1 METLMPDD
9 NDTEPS
15 GEYKSPKGPDPL
27 GIIGWSIGGKY
38 KITSYIGGGGF
49 GEVYAG
55 YNENLTAQRLV
66 IKFFKRVQEREKFD
80 KEAKILCLLDHPNI
94 SRVIDYLPDEGAVVV
109 AFIDGKDGKRILKE
123 SGALSEKMFL
133 NVARS
138 LTSAMAYAHSRKIA
152 HRDIKPDNIIVDKN
166 DHVYIIDFGIA
177 KEMGGEATR
186 TGYQALTPMIA
197 APERQQG
204 NRDYNP
210 FISDIY
216 EIGVTLFNFATNS
229 LPYRNPVNP
238 NVSEWGGEV
247 AEKLSPELRVILRK
261 ATHPDPKRRY
271 QTAAELAGEFK
282 DLTRVYGGRKAHKR
296 PALTVAA
303 VIIVIAAA
311 IGIFLGRHQL
321 SGLWRDLFPAKQVS
335 TQAVS
340 ETEKPKGP
348 EELSLKDT
356 VSIEKQKPLKEEPVV
371 EKAKE
376 KPKPKVT
383 VRTGEQTA
391 QEEIT
396 TAQKPPAEE
405 KKEIIK
411 QPEKEK
417 QAPPPPMSRMAV
429 QVIPDKDIS
438 MWVDATQRQSG
449 QSFKVKPGRHELTI
463 VHPDYPVYR
472 KRVSVGDDPADV
484 VVDFEKEFAVAGS
497 VDIQLALS
505 PPSDNHILE
514 LLLNGRKKTI
524 TRFPV
529 FGMEELAGE
538 WQLELSLI
546 PIDPSSKS
554 SAQVDSCVTFPYG
567 GGSRF
572 VLRGGKG
579 IIRMQS
585 NQGERLTSV
594 PVVIFWSDK

>member
-1 METLMPDD
+1 MPDD
-9 NDTEPS
+9 NDTKPS
-15 GEYKSPKGPDPL
+15 GEYESPKGPDPL

-109 AFIDGKDGKRILKE
+109 ALIDGKDGKRILKE
-123 SGALSEKMFL
+123 SGALVEKMFL

-138 LTSAMAYAHSRKIA
+138 LTDAMAYAHSRKIA

-204 NRDYNP
+204 GRDYNP

-271 QTAAELAGEFK
+271 QTAAEMAGEFK
-282 DLTRVYGGRKAHKR
+282 NLTRVYGGRKARKR

-303 VIIVIAAA
+303 VIIVIAAV
-311 IGIFLGRHQL
+311 GIFLGRHQL
-321 SGLWRDLFPAKQVS
+321 SGLWRDLLPTKQVS
-335 TQAVS
+335 SKVRS
-340 ETEKPKGP
+340 EAEKPKEP
-348 EELSLKDT
+348 EKLSLKDT
-356 VSIEKQKPLKEEPVV
+356 VSVEKVEPPEEKAVV
-371 EKAKE
+371 EKVKE
-376 KPKPKVT
+376 KPKPKAT
-383 VRTGEQTA
+383 VETQKPA
-391 QEEIT
+391 AKEEIT
-396 TAQKPPAEE
+396 TAEKTPAEE
-405 KKEIIK
+405 KKEIVK

-417 QAPPPPMSRMAV
+417 QIPPPPPPMSKMLI

-438 MWVDATQRQSG
+438 MWVDATHRQSG
-449 QSFKVKPGRHELTI
+449 QSFKIKPGRHELTI

-472 KRVSVGDDPADV
+472 KKVSVGDDPADV
-484 VVDFEKEFAVAGS
+484 RVDFEKEFAAAGS
-497 VDIQLALS
+497 VGIQLALS
-505 PPSDNHILE
+505 PPSDNHMLE

-529 FGMEELAGE
+529 FGMEKLAGE
-538 WQLELSLI
+538 WQVELDLI

-572 VLRGGKG
+572 VLKGGKG

-585 NQGERLTSV
+585 DRGEKLTSV